1 MNEPAAIL
9 KAVEDI
15 ARDAGS
21 ILMDYYG
28 KVHQVTYK
36 GIGDIVTEADKAS
49 EKLITNRLQ
58 SQFPDCAVLGEE
70 FGISEG
76 PSDYCWVTD
85 PLDGTANYAAMLP
98 IFSVAIALLHK
109 GAPILGVVFDPNTDC
124 MFSGT
129 KNSGATLNGVPLHV
143 NNREKLDAIGLFG
156 FSSGVMESLDP
167 FMQKSLKGRS
177 LGSAALHICS
187 VAAGYFDGSFD
198 PFTKLWD
205 IAAPA
210 VILEEAG
217 GMTTHP
223 SGEPIFPLPLD
234 SPSYH
239 GATTPFLATNGK
251 IHEECLK
258 TLQSKEQ

>member
-1 MNEPAAIL
+1 
-9 KAVEDI
+9 
-15 ARDAGS
+15 
-21 ILMDYYG
+21 
-28 KVHQVTYK
+28 
-36 GIGDIVTEADKAS
+36 
-49 EKLITNRLQ
+49 
-58 SQFPDCAVLGEE
+58 
-70 FGISEG
+70 
-76 PSDYCWVTD
+76 
-85 PLDGTANYAAMLP
+85 MLP

-109 GAPILGVVFDPNTDC
+109 GAPILGVVFDPNTDR